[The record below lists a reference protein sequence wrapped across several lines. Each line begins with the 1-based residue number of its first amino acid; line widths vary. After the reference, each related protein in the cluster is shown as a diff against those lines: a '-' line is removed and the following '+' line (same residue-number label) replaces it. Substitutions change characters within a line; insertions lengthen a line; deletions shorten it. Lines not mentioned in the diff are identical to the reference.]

1 MNSTSINPL
10 NIVVPSISKSDSHKS
25 SRLFIVTYHL
35 PITLRRRIGTK
46 KNGSQWECAW
56 VEDDILARTP
66 NSIAGDIR
74 TVWIGV
80 VTRECIDSKTWEEE
94 VVDDANIN
102 GTITPQTQ
110 KSASSNTEDDTTQ
123 TPFERE
129 TDEINSNS
137 LPKREGFL
145 RSLTYAFPTESGS
158 IRVVG
163 DSLVQSAMSAA
174 ASTSS
179 TTGVTPLSDDK
190 PVSVSISGM
199 RASQFGSTN
208 ASPSTGK
215 LTFTPE
221 EMEDIARTLNAIDVA
236 PIFLPTEL
244 HESFSSYC
252 LSVLRPALCNVLE
265 TGTQRLFPY
274 ASSLAY
280 QSAGY
285 AAFERANEAVAK
297 VIADLYI
304 PNDIVW
310 THDFPLSL
318 VPRYIARWGLKAL
331 GSRPLQVFFFHS
343 PFPTSEIFRTIHVRD
358 ELLTGILECDVVG
371 FHTFNYARH
380 FLHACK
386 RLRGFS
392 HRSRRGGSLAVDVDG
407 RDVLVSTSHVGV
419 EAAALD
425 RWMAGESAART
436 ARMFADRH
444 PGKII
449 IAGIDSCQRLS
460 GIALKLLAFERLL
473 EENPVYRQQV
483 VLVQRCELRYALS
496 ADAIHTSQELRS
508 RVTLINSTYGPVID
522 YEEALSYSPGYR
534 VGLFHRADILLQTPI
549 REGLNLLPLE
559 YVYVRTQWQ
568 ISRSKSLTSFEPQIS
583 ELEVDGKES
592 QEKEQMRIKNNTG
605 ASRGLTSFGLTIGS
619 PIGMTTP
626 IDLSEV
632 RSIPRRRAQS
642 ASEAYGMEGVYD
654 ESTILSM
661 NVPAHENSVNANKPS
676 RAPSGLSDAA
686 LKAITI
692 GMPSHYATISASTQK
707 ARVAFGDIFGSADL
721 SDASSKTSTQPAPI
735 VSPMI
740 QSISMLSTSP
750 EGSTN
755 REPELVPK
763 SISSLKIPDCL
774 VSPLPP
780 PSRGGC
786 VILSEFST
794 ATSVLNSNLVVNP
807 WNIKNVAHEIDKAL
821 LMEDH
826 ERSFRQWRDY
836 QYAIR
841 NPAAAWSRACISDVV
856 ELRADRTRLNSPDD
870 LTPIPQDG
878 SDITSHTTSLNS
890 LQSASALERSP
901 VPLLDADAVSSAF
914 MSATSCLILIDIGG
928 TLVSQTRQSSVEAR
942 TSKLHGFSL
951 DGYSEDLPSDVSSA
965 LVRIANDKRVSAYVV
980 SGLQR
985 SEIEALRVADDLK
998 LGIAAE
1004 NGMFVSHPSLST
1016 TRSWDCS
1023 LLSDGT
1029 EMSQWKVLKERAA
1042 LLMTDYSWRVNSSAV
1057 FSYESLIAWDFKN
1070 ADPEWASIQARFVAQ
1085 ELEQIVSELSS
1096 EKLVKVSVRKSR
1108 VELCLRSINKGS
1120 IALKALEHLSR
1131 SNNGVVDFVLCIG
1144 DDSTDEDM
1152 FAAVSEW
1159 TQKQEV
1165 QQSEYK
1171 RNVFNVTVG
1180 KKKSTKASFWLSD
1193 SSKVQDLVKGLL

>member
-1 MNSTSINPL
+1 MD
-10 NIVVPSISKSDSHKS
+10 SKNEK

-35 PITLRRRIGTK
+35 PITLRRRRNGSN

-80 VTRECIDSKTWEEE
+80 ITRECIDSKTWEKE
-94 VVDDANIN
+94 VVDD
-102 GTITPQTQ
+102 TRSTREVEHQE
-110 KSASSNTEDDTTQ
+110 KKDLSSFYDDDAQ

-129 TDEINSNS
+129 SDSTI
-137 LPKREGFL
+137 PKRQGFL
-145 RSLTYAFPTESGS
+145 RSLTYAFPTESGT
-158 IRVVG
+158 IKVVG

-179 TTGVTPLSDDK
+179 SSSSSCEGASRHSNDR
-190 PVSVSISGM
+190 PVAVSISGM
-199 RASQFGSTN
+199 RATQSSLSN
-208 ASPSTGK
+208 AAPSTGK

-236 PIFLPTEL
+236 PIFLPTDL

-285 AAFERANEAVAK
+285 SAFERANEAVAK
-297 VIADLYI
+297 VIADLYV
-304 PNDIVW
+304 PNDVVW

-331 GSRPLQVFFFHS
+331 GTRPLQVFFFHS

-358 ELLTGILECDVVG
+358 ELLSGILECDVVG

-444 PGKII
+444 PGKVV

-496 ADAIHTSQELRS
+496 ADALHTSQELRS
-508 RVTLINSTYGPVID
+508 RVALINATYGPVID

-568 ISRSKSLTSFEPQIS
+568 IARSKILTGNDPSVI
-583 ELEVDGKES
+583 EVDADGSES
-592 QEKEQMRIKNNTG
+592 SKSGPIKNNFG
-605 ASRGLTSFGLTIGS
+605 AHSRSSGLTIGS
-619 PIGMTTP
+619 PTDLTTP

-632 RSIPRRRAQS
+632 RSISRRRAQS
-642 ASEAYGMEGVYD
+642 ASETYGMESAYD
-654 ESTILSM
+654 AYAISSSTVSESVS
-661 NVPAHENSVNANKPS
+661 NVNSSSS
-676 RAPSGLSDAA
+676 RPPSGLSDAA
-686 LKAITI
+686 LKAITS

-707 ARVAFGDIFGSADL
+707 ARVAFGDIFGSDDDSRSATSSAKSEPPL
-721 SDASSKTSTQPAPI
+721 ITTQSVSAAQIGSPAPMTSGTGGTAKASSMK
-735 VSPMI
+735 
-740 QSISMLSTSP
+740 
-750 EGSTN
+750 GS
-755 REPELVPK
+755 EV
-763 SISSLKIPDCL
+763 L

-780 PSRGGC
+780 PQRGGC

-856 ELRADRTRLNSPDD
+856 ELRADRSRHNSPDD
-870 LTPIPQDG
+870 PVPISTQEG
-878 SDITSHTTSLNS
+878 SDFSSKNS
-890 LQSASALERSP
+890 LQAASAIERSP
-901 VPLLDADAVSSAF
+901 VPLLDADLVSSSF
-914 MSATSCLILIDIGG
+914 SSAKRCLILIDIGG
-928 TLVSQTRQSSVEAR
+928 TLVSQTRQTTVDANVVSR
-942 TSKLHGFSL
+942 HGFSL
-951 DGYSEDLPSDVSSA
+951 DGYSEDLPDDVSNA

-985 SEIEALRVADDLK
+985 SEIEALRVVDNLR

-1004 NGMFVSHPSLST
+1004 NGMFVSHPSSSST
-1016 TRSWDCS
+1016 RYWENSVV
-1023 LLSDGT
+1023 SDGT
-1029 EMSQWKVLKERAA
+1029 EMSQWLILKERAT

-1057 FSYESLIAWDFKN
+1057 FSYESLVAWDFKN
-1070 ADPEWASIQARFVAQ
+1070 ADPEWASIQAQFVAQ
-1085 ELEQIVSELSS
+1085 ELEQIVAELSS
-1096 EKLVKVSVRKSR
+1096 EKLVKVSVRKNR
-1108 VELCLRSINKGS
+1108 VELCLRSVNKGS
-1120 IALKALEHLSR
+1120 IAMGALER
-1131 SNNGVVDFVLCIG
+1131 SDNAVPFDFVLCIG

-1152 FAAVSEW
+1152 YSAVSEW
-1159 TQKQEV
+1159 AAGKKKQGAN
-1165 QQSEYK
+1165 SEEPTI
-1171 RNVFNVTVG
+1171 FTCTVG
-1180 KKKSTKASFWLSD
+1180 KKKNTKALFWLAD
-1193 SSKVQDLVKGLL
+1193 SGKVQDLVKGLV

>member
-1 MNSTSINPL
+1 MSSSFDNSNSSSSSP
-10 NIVVPSISKSDSHKS
+10 

-35 PITLRRRIGTK
+35 PITLRRRRNG
-46 KNGSQWECAW
+46 KNEKNESQWECAW

-74 TVWIGV
+74 TIWIGV
-80 VTRECIDSKTWEEE
+80 VTRECIDSKTWEME
-94 VVDDANIN
+94 VVDD
-102 GTITPQTQ
+102 T
-110 KSASSNTEDDTTQ
+110 KSAEISETFQQERSDSLSFLDDDDAQ
-123 TPFERE
+123 TPFENVSD
-129 TDEINSNS
+129 TSS
-137 LPKREGFL
+137 PKQQGFL

-158 IRVVG
+158 IKVVG
-163 DSLVQSAMSAA
+163 DSLVQSSMSAA
-174 ASTSS
+174 AAAATASS
-179 TTGVTPLSDDK
+179 TQSTLNSNDK
-190 PVSVSISGM
+190 PVNVSISGM
-199 RASQFGSTN
+199 RATQRGSSN

-215 LTFTPE
+215 LTFTPA

-331 GSRPLQVFFFHS
+331 GTRPLQVFFFHS

-358 ELLTGILECDVVG
+358 ELLSGILECDVVG

-436 ARMFADRH
+436 ARMFANRH
-444 PGKII
+444 PGKVV

-496 ADAIHTSQELRS
+496 ADALHTSQELRS
-508 RVTLINSTYGPVID
+508 RVVLINAKYGPVID

-568 ISRSKSLTSFEPQIS
+568 IARSKILTSTDPLAPEFDADTSESTESRHTLIKGTSEPHSRSS
-583 ELEVDGKES
+583 
-592 QEKEQMRIKNNTG
+592 
-605 ASRGLTSFGLTIGS
+605 GLTIGS
-619 PIGMTTP
+619 PTGLATP
-626 IDLSEV
+626 MDLSES

-642 ASEAYGMEGVYD
+642 ASESYGMEGLYEAVISS
-654 ESTILSM
+654 STASD
-661 NVPAHENSVNANKPS
+661 NASNSNAASS
-676 RAPSGLSDAA
+676 RPPTGLSDAA
-686 LKAITI
+686 LKAITT
-692 GMPSHYATISASTQK
+692 GMPSHYATISAGAPKT
-707 ARVAFGDIFGSADL
+707 RVAFGDIFASEDDLRPIPTSAVL
-721 SDASSKTSTQPAPI
+721 PEPTVTI
-735 VSPMI
+735 I
-740 QSISMLSTSP
+740 QSVP
-750 EGSTN
+750 DAPNGST
-755 REPELVPK
+755 VPTSG
-763 SISSLKIPDCL
+763 SIGKKSSLKIPESL

-780 PSRGGC
+780 PHRGGC

-856 ELRADRTRLNSPDD
+856 ELRSDRSRHHSPNDNNPNTQENSEF
-870 LTPIPQDG
+870 
-878 SDITSHTTSLNS
+878 SSKTSL
-890 LQSASALERSP
+890 QAATALERSP
-901 VPLLDADAVSSAF
+901 VPLLDVESVSRSFSSAKR
-914 MSATSCLILIDIGG
+914 CLILFDIGG
-928 TLVSQTRQSSVEAR
+928 TLVSQTRQKTVDSNVVSR
-942 TSKLHGFSL
+942 GFSL
-951 DGYSEDLPSDVSSA
+951 DGYSEDLPDDVSNA

-985 SEIEALRVADDLK
+985 SEIEALRVVDNLK

-1004 NGMFVSHPSLST
+1004 NGMFVSHPSSYSSSSSST
-1016 TRSWDCS
+1016 RKWENSIV
-1023 LLSDGT
+1023 SDGT
-1029 EMSQWKVLKERAA
+1029 EMSQWHILKERAMV
-1042 LLMTDYSWRVNSSAV
+1042 LMTDYSWRVNSSAV

-1070 ADPEWASIQARFVAQ
+1070 ADPEWASTQANFVAQ
-1085 ELEQIVSELSS
+1085 ELEQIVAELSS
-1096 EKLVKVSVRKSR
+1096 EKIVKVSVRKSR
-1108 VELCLRSINKGS
+1108 VELCLRSVNKGS
-1120 IALKALEHLSR
+1120 IAMGALENLSR
-1131 SNNGVVDFVLCIG
+1131 SDANVPVDFVLCIG

-1152 FAAVSEW
+1152 FSAVSEW
-1159 TQKQEV
+1159 ADKQPKEAKT
-1165 QQSEYK
+1165 SI
-1171 RNVFNVTVG
+1171 FTCTVG
-1180 KKKSTKASFWLSD
+1180 KKKSTKALYWLAD
-1193 SSKVQDLVKGLL
+1193 TLKVQDLVKGLL